1 MLNAYTSDMQP
12 TSRPPPHVAKQ
23 SRTPAF
29 EKVPFE
35 DAASI
40 LWKHVT
46 ARRFRFV
53 YHYHPEIELI
63 YFVQGGGIEFVG
75 GSGQV
80 FNPGHLVLL
89 GSNLPHL
96 WINDTKCHYAE
107 ICVVQFKTELFGE
120 HLLVLPELSRLKML
134 IDAASRGVEFSTLIA
149 TQIGPLLM
157 RLGAESG
164 AKRLLTLFEILVL
177 LSRDTQSRTLCT
189 NSYNNQQ
196 ESTVE
201 QKRRI
206 NQVYH
211 YLNEHFRE
219 SCSVKEVAKSAGM
232 SPAAFSRF
240 FRHETGRTLV
250 EVLIELRISYACKL
264 LRDTDKNIAEIAYD
278 CGYSNL
284 ANFNRQFRWRCR
296 MAPKTYRKHW
306 PEEEAA

>member
-1 MLNAYTSDMQP
+1 MLSLYSSLELCMLNAYTSDMQP
-12 TSRPPPHVAKQ
+12 PSRPPPLVAKQ

-96 WINDTKCHYAE
+96 WINDAKCHYAE
-107 ICVVQFKTELFGE
+107 IC
-120 HLLVLPELSRLKML
+120 
-134 IDAASRGVEFSTLIA
+134 
-149 TQIGPLLM
+149 
-157 RLGAESG
+157 
-164 AKRLLTLFEILVL
+164 
-177 LSRDTQSRTLCT
+177 
-189 NSYNNQQ
+189 
-196 ESTVE
+196 
-201 QKRRI
+201 
-206 NQVYH
+206 
-211 YLNEHFRE
+211 
-219 SCSVKEVAKSAGM
+219 
-232 SPAAFSRF
+232 
-240 FRHETGRTLV
+240 